1 MGRTLRTRKKCQPS
15 GKEVALAWL
24 GKETDPPWLEIKK
37 VSEEIGLGLFAGK
50 DFIAGEFIVEYAG
63 ELITEAEGN
72 KKEDQTY
79 IFYFKHG
86 QKKWCIDASS
96 SERKGKFINDEWRK
110 PNACVQQLDYSMG
123 PRLAIFAKRE
133 IRSGDEVR
141 YNYGQTD
148 AEWRKNHT
156 NSMCPQG
163 QPDLCHTFETDI
175 RDLVLDKEQHS
186 DTDGSRDI
194 PDMKIAA
201 NRDQFQP
208 ADTNSTCCEGQPDL
222 AHAFE
227 TDIRYLGLDKEQH
240 LDTDGS
246 REIPDVKIAANRDQF
261 QPAGTNSMCPQGQ
274 PDLCLS
280 FETDIRDL
288 VLDKEQHSDTDGSRE
303 IPDMKIAANR
313 DQFQPADTNSMCPE
327 GQPDLCH
334 TFETD
339 IRDLV
344 LDKEQH
350 LDTDGSR
357 EIPDVKIAANR
368 DQFQPAD
375 TNSTCFE
382 GQPDL
387 AFAFETDIRDLGLD
401 KEQHLDTD
409 GSREIPEEEMVTD
422 EDQPRPASTHSMCPE
437 GQPDL
442 CHTFET
448 DIRDLVLD
456 KEQHLDTD
464 GSRVIPDVKIA
475 ANRDQ
480 FQPADTNSTCFEG
493 QPDLAFAFETDI
505 RDLGLDKEQHLDT
518 DGSREIPEEEMVTD
532 EDQPR
537 PASTHSM
544 CNEGHPDLYHDSLYQ
559 RKCGADI
566 REYVPDEKED
576 LDMTDSEDETSETS
590 ESNVSEYEPD
600 EEEYSDTEDTPEI
613 NDSETFA
620 TEVDKQDCGNSYDPV
635 DIASSSSVKNDDEAK
650 MSIRSGANLSI
661 SLQATSSDAG
671 IIVQVTSNDD
681 GHRLFDKKFPCFYCS
696 KPQAQ
701 IQRHLREQ
709 HSQES
714 EVQQIL
720 NETDKHGKYK
730 HMTLLRNRGTHRHN
744 CQVIREG
751 KGMLIVAY
759 RPTVDAS
766 PADYGPC
773 DCCLGYYV
781 RTDLW
786 KHECK
791 LRSKK
796 TRRNTKPALS
806 CKLLLP
812 NPHGVSAGLHSV
824 TQVMSNDQISLV
836 AKGDPLIVDLGERH
850 FLAQGHDADMHAT
863 IRSKMREAARLLVEL
878 RSLKEK
884 PNASMEEFIDPRHF
898 RCVVAAVQKV
908 TGYDEIK
915 QGYKVPSL
923 ALKYGHSLKKM
934 AVILTGTSSEIGDND
949 KYTRSKQFI
958 ERLDADWSVFVS
970 SNALRTIS
978 QRKMNNRKL
987 IPLTEDVAALTNM
1000 LKEEGRRC
1008 VHILLQY
1015 SEEPTD
1021 EKVEAWRELNELT
1034 LTLLMLFNRRRQGE
1048 ISKMKIKEVD
1058 KIDTMQKDS
1067 NVVKALSNL
1076 EQRLC
1081 KVLSRVEIVG
1091 KKGRLVPVLMTYEM
1105 REWITLLLEGRQDL
1119 GAVHEENEFVFA
1131 RSFYGSKGHLRACD
1145 SLRKYSQL
1153 CGAKYPETLTGTQLR
1168 KQLATLSQLLC
1179 LKENEMDMVANF
1191 LGHDLKIHREYYRL
1205 PMEIMQVAKVSKLLL
1220 AMEKGGSALAQ
1231 GQSLDDI
1238 PIVDEEIDQ
1247 SNISTEEEEGEGT
1260 EDQLTA
1266 IKRSKADK
1274 PHPARKQCK
1283 KKKTV
1288 TKRPWTEE
1296 QKAAVNRHLHHFMVL
1311 NQLPGK
1317 SKIDECISKEP
1328 VLSTRS
1334 WKNIKDYCRNTMKNQ
1349 VR

>member
-1 MGRTLRTRKKCQPS
+1 
-15 GKEVALAWL
+15 
-24 GKETDPPWLEIKK
+24 
-37 VSEEIGLGLFAGK
+37 
-50 DFIAGEFIVEYAG
+50 
-63 ELITEAEGN
+63 
-72 KKEDQTY
+72 
-79 IFYFKHG
+79 
-86 QKKWCIDASS
+86 
-96 SERKGKFINDEWRK
+96 
-110 PNACVQQLDYSMG
+110 MG

-246 REIPDVKIAANRDQF
+246 GEIPDMKIAANRDQFQPADTNSTCCEGQPDLAHAFETDIRYLGLDKEQHLDTDGSREIPDVKIAANRDQF
-261 QPAGTNSMCPQGQ
+261 QPADTNSMCPQGK
-274 PDLCLS
+274 PDLCHS

-288 VLDKEQHSDTDGSRE
+288 VLDKEQHSDTDGSRDIPDMKIAANRDQFQPADTNSMCPEGQPDLCHTFETDIRDLVLDKEQHLDTDGSRE
-303 IPDMKIAANR
+303 IPDVKIAANRDQFQPADTNSTCFEGQPDLAFAFETDIRDLGLDKEQHLDTDGSREIPNVKVAANRDQFQPADTNSMCPEGKPDLCHSFETDIRDLVLDKEQHSDTDGSRDIPDIKIAANR

-422 EDQPRPASTHSMCPE
+422 EDQPRPASTHSMC
-437 GQPDL
+437 
-442 CHTFET
+442 
-448 DIRDLVLD
+448 
-456 KEQHLDTD
+456 K
-464 GSRVIPDVKIA
+464 
-475 ANRDQ
+475 
-480 FQPADTNSTCFEG
+480 
-493 QPDLAFAFETDI
+493 
-505 RDLGLDKEQHLDT
+505 
-518 DGSREIPEEEMVTD
+518 
-532 EDQPR
+532 
-537 PASTHSM
+537 
-544 CNEGHPDLYHDSLYQ
+544 EGHPDLYHDSLYQ
-559 RKCGADI
+559 TKCGAYI

-576 LDMTDSEDETSETS
+576 LDMTDSEDETS

-620 TEVDKQDCGNSYDPV
+620 TEDDKQDCGNSYDPV
-635 DIASSSSVKNDDEAK
+635 DIASSSSVKNDDEAN

-796 TRRNTKPALS
+796 PRRNTKPALS

-836 AKGDPLIVDLGERH
+836 AKDDPLIVDLGERH